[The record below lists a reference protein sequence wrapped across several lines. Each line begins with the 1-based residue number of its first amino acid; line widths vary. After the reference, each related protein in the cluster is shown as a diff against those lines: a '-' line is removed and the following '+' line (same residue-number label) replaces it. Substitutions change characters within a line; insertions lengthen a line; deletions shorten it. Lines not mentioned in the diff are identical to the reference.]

1 MNREA
6 VSDSIL
12 VGILEPEAQT
22 ATVTSSH
29 ADLQGADAAEVIV
42 HYGDVTAAAGAHR
55 FNLKLQHSDT
65 TTGGDFTDVPAGLL
79 RGNFAVLE
87 NGVTTGVTV
96 QGYVGSKRYLRLVAT
111 ETGTAEA
118 VFGAFVRKSY
128 LAAG

>member
-6 VSDSIL
+6 VTDARFVS
-12 VGILEPEAQT
+12 ILEPETQD
-22 ATVTSSH
+22 ATVTSTH

-65 TTGGDFTDVPAGLL
+65 TTGGDFVDVPDGLL
-79 RGNFAVLE
+79 RGEFDVLE
-87 NGVTTGVTV
+87 NGVTEGVMAV
-96 QGYVGSKRYLRLVAT
+96 GYVGNKRYLRLVAT